1 MKIQK
6 TILTA
11 VAALLTGGFVA
22 CNSVAAVEEAPEAKP
37 EVAMKKCNHA
47 SGEKGGCSMK
57 DGKKKC
63 NHASGEKGSCLM
75 KDGKKHEGCSM
86 KAGEAGMKKCAHKD
100 GKAGMKKCAHK
111 DGKAGMKKCA
121 HKNGKAGMK
130 KCAHKDGK
138 AGGCS
143 MKAGKKSACKG
154 GECSKKKVA
163 EAAAAVENKV
173 Q

>member
-111 DGKAGMKKCA
+111 DGKAG
-121 HKNGKAGMK
+121 
-130 KCAHKDGK
+130 
-138 AGGCS
+138 GCS

>member
-100 GKAGMKKCAHK
+100 GKAG
-111 DGKAGMKKCA
+111 
-121 HKNGKAGMK
+121 
-130 KCAHKDGK
+130 
-138 AGGCS
+138 GCS

>member
-37 EVAMKKCNHA
+37 EVAM
-47 SGEKGGCSMK
+47 
-57 DGKKKC
+57 KKC

-111 DGKAGMKKCA
+111 DGKAG
-121 HKNGKAGMK
+121 
-130 KCAHKDGK
+130 
-138 AGGCS
+138 GCS